1 MTTATATV
9 TRPRHPLAGQTL
21 RVLGRMRRRGTDEVL
36 LELPDG
42 SKSLLPAAWTDLA
55 ADASQ
60 PPTTTATVGT
70 VGDLLATVALVAA
83 LLTRDSGDEEQAAR
97 LSPCKEDNRAAH
109 PTQSA
114 ARPGAT
120 AATGPAAGGAARTA
134 GGRRDRAAGRPD
146 RQDRDR
152 DRGDRR

>member
-1 MTTATATV
+1 MTTATV

-55 ADASQ
+55 TDATQ
-60 PPTTTATVGT
+60 PPAATATVGT
-70 VGDLLATVALVAA
+70 VADLLATVALVAA
-83 LLTRDSGDEEQAAR
+83 LLTRDSDDEEQAAR

-114 ARPGAT
+114 PRPGT
-120 AATGPAAGGAARTA
+120 AATGPAVGGAARTT
-134 GGRRDRAAGRPD
+134 GRRGDRAAGRPD

>member
-1 MTTATATV
+1 MTSATATV

-42 SKSLLPAAWTDLA
+42 SKSLIPVAWTDLA

-60 PPTTTATVGT
+60 PPAATAAVGT
-70 VGDLLATVALVAA
+70 LADLLAAVALVAA
-83 LLTRDSGDEEQAAR
+83 LLTRASGDEEQAAR

-114 ARPGAT
+114 PRPGAP
-120 AATGPAAGGAARTA
+120 ATTPAAGGAARAA
-134 GGRRDRAAGRPD
+134 GRRRDRAAGRPD
-146 RQDRDR
+146 RHGRSR
-152 DRGDRR
+152 PGGDRR

>member
-1 MTTATATV
+1 MTAVTV

-21 RVLGRMRRRGTDEVL
+21 RVLGRVRRRGTDEVL

-42 SKSLLPAAWTDLA
+42 SKSLLPVAWTDLA
-55 ADASQ
+55 DGDDVSGE
-60 PPTTTATVGT
+60 TGVTATVGT

-83 LLTRDSGDEEQAAR
+83 LLTRTSGDEEQAAR
-97 LSPCKEDNRAAH
+97 LSPCEEDNRAAH

-114 ARPGAT
+114 VRPGAT
-120 AATGPAAGGAARTA
+120 ATTPAVGDAARTA

-152 DRGDRR
+152 DRGDHR

>member
-1 MTTATATV
+1 MTTATV
-9 TRPRHPLAGQTL
+9 TRPRHPLEGQTL

-42 SKSLLPAAWTDLA
+42 SKSLLPVAWTDLA

-60 PPTTTATVGT
+60 PPAATATVGT
-70 VGDLLATVALVAA
+70 VADLLAAVAFVAA
-83 LLTRDSGDEEQAAR
+83 LLTRTSGDEEQAAR
-97 LSPCKEDNRAAH
+97 LSPCEEDNRAAH

-114 ARPGAT
+114 PRSGAT
-120 AATGPAAGGAARTA
+120 ATTPGVGGAARTA
-134 GGRRDRAAGRPD
+134 GRCGDHAAGRSD